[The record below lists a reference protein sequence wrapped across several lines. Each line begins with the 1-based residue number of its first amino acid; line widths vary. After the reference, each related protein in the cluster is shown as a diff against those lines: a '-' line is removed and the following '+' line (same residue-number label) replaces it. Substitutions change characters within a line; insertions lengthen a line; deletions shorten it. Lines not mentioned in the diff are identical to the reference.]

1 MLHSSAHR
9 PKKKRAYFNTTKA
22 SDAHT
27 RRKAPGHCHRLMA
40 EKTAEGRLK
49 WLWLWRPCA
58 VIVLLVAMAAYWVP
72 LPRELDRRIVEKE
85 TLFDKNG
92 LLVISLPHYEPR
104 RFYPIPIESMGTWVP
119 EMVVALEDHRFHQH
133 HGVDLITLFGS
144 LVRNIRAGRRVSGAS
159 TITQQVIKLAE
170 KKFEERTFPRKIY
183 EMLAAVRLERRW
195 SKMHILEEYLNRLPF
210 GNGLLGVEAASIFY
224 FGKNTSEL
232 NQKEAIFLAGLP
244 QAPSKYN
251 PWRNYQKAVQRYR
264 RSIDR
269 LEQLGV
275 LTRELANDYYYNQP
289 SVQPQPAQWTGLEVR
304 MARVVRKQQPTTRQN
319 NDSK

>member
-1 MLHSSAHR
+1 
-9 PKKKRAYFNTTKA
+9 
-22 SDAHT
+22 
-27 RRKAPGHCHRLMA
+27 MA

-58 VIVLLVAMAAYWVP
+58 VIVLLLAMAAYWVP

-319 NDSK
+319 NHSK